1 MLFDNS
7 LRKTKYKSNNQNY
20 NYKKELLEK
29 NKIDKDFINKIKHL
43 TLEDLIYLKLDSLSI
58 SLKGK
63 LLGFSI
69 LKYFPE
75 ICTEAFVRYALSVT
89 KNKRDASVVL
99 GTSKQ
104 NLNNMIKRF
113 DIEFTR
119 GNNEKQ

>member
-7 LRKTKYKSNNQNY
+7 LRKTKYKSNNENY
-20 NYKKELLEK
+20 SYKKKLIKEK
-29 NKIDKDFINKIKHL
+29 KIDKDFINKIKHL

-69 LKYFPE
+69 LKHFPE
-75 ICTEAFVRYALSVT
+75 ICTEAFTRYALSVT
-89 KNKRDASVVL
+89 KNKRDASVIL

-104 NLNNMIKRF
+104 NLNNMIKKYK
-113 DIEFTR
+113 INLE
-119 GNNEKQ
+119 NKNENK